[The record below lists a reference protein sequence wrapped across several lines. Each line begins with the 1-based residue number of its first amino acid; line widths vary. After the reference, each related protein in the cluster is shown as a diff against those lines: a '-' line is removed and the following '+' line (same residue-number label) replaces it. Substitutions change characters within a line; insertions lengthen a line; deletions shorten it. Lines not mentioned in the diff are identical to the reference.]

1 MVTKAY
7 PQLKAIVEYYGKFLP
22 INTFV
27 MVTLSLASAVVFFAW
42 FGGDYLFGSFPLLQ
56 RMVMQWSLSILE
68 YPFLLLGIGGAVE
81 VLGYSQNSIALLIH
95 ALQLTGY
102 FILNAYTTKDKVTLK
117 NLASFLLVF
126 LGLLISVY

>member
-7 PQLKAIVEYYGKFLP
+7 PQLKSVVEYYGKFLP

-27 MVTLSLASAVVFFAW
+27 MVMLSLASAVVFFAW
-42 FGGDYLFGSFPLLQ
+42 FGGDYLFGGLPLIQ

-81 VLGYSQNSIALLIH
+81 VLGYSQNSISLLIH
-95 ALQLTGY
+95 ALQLTIY

-117 NLASFLLVF
+117 NLASFFLVF

>member
-1 MVTKAY
+1 METKAY
-7 PQLKAIVEYYGKFLP
+7 PQLKAIIEWYGNFLP
-22 INTFV
+22 INSFV
-27 MVTLSLASAVVFFAW
+27 MVMLSLASAVVFFAW
-42 FGGDYLFGSFPLLQ
+42 FGGDYLFGHLPLFQ
-56 RMVMQWSLSILE
+56 RMVSQWSLSILE

-95 ALQLTGY
+95 ALQLTYY

-117 NLASFLLVF
+117 NLASFFLVF